1 MAFPST
7 VGVDG
12 ESSMAWAQAVNAW
25 VPDKT
30 SNCLNMLCTLS
41 FPCQSTAALCRELLL
56 IFGCCY

>member
-25 VPDKT
+25 V
-30 SNCLNMLCTLS
+30 
-41 FPCQSTAALCRELLL
+41 L
-56 IFGCCY
+56 IGSQTKLQICCVHSHFHANPQLHCVESCY